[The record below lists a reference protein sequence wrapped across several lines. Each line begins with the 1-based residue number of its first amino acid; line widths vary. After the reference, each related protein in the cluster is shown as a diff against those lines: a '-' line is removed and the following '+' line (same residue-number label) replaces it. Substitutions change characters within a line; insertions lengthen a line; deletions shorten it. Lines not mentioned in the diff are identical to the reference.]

1 MKILKPDE
9 AATEANVSSL
19 QLLCLFDETIATVI
33 F

>member
-9 AATEANVSSL
+9 AAAEANVSI
-19 QLLCLFDETIATVI
+19 TIIVCSMKLATVI